1 MGVGY
6 NISWNNRDGNAKLY
20 KMIGMLNEIK
30 NEH

>member
-1 MGVGY
+1 MELGITLVGT
-6 NISWNNRDGNAKLY
+6 ISMAMRSHI